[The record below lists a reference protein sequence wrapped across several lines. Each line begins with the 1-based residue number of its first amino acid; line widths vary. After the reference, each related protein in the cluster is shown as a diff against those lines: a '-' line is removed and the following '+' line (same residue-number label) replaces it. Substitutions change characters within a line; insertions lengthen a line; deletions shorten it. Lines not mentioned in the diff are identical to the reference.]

1 MKKKMIRARVHENI
15 KEREEKNEKSREE
28 ERMRNKLKFLCF
40 HEETVKTSFCKVSRR
55 YLQRSSNVL
64 RKQ

>member
-1 MKKKMIRARVHENI
+1 MIRARVHENI
-15 KEREEKNEKSREE
+15 KGREGKKNEKSGEE

>member
-1 MKKKMIRARVHENI
+1 MKKNTIRARVHENI
-15 KEREEKNEKSREE
+15 KGREDENEKSGEE
-28 ERMRNKLKFLCF
+28 EGMRNKLKFLCF